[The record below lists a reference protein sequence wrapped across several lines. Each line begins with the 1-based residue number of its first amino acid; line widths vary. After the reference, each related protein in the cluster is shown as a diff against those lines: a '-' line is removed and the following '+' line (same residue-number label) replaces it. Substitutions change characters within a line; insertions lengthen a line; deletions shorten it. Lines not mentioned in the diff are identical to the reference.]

1 MDSAGSLDGIRAR
14 AKQMGIA
21 AGPAPAGVTVLKG
34 EWPGVQMPGGSG
46 QGAGPTGVP
55 WVDSNGWSIRLAS
68 ARAPE
73 SPVWVEFE
81 PKSNAYR
88 MAIADCAA
96 HGGRWIIALQD
107 RLAAAIASKEPAALT
122 AWKDL
127 TATAAFFA
135 AHREWAGYPA
145 EAVMAVV
152 SDFGGANEFF
162 SGELLN
168 LLARAGQHYRICFK
182 SKPVALA
189 GLRAAVYADQDP
201 PSPSLRKQLLDFV
214 QAGGLLITAPKW
226 GALPAGPAGR
236 DEHPRFNVLG
246 HGKGRIAIAKVDP
259 DDPYQFANDAAVILS
274 HRHDLVRF
282 WNGGATAS
290 YYTMSPDR
298 KQAVVHLLFY
308 ANRGPDS
315 ASVRVAGRYRSGR
328 MAAPAQT
335 EARALEIQSQKDGT
349 EVHLP
354 QVGQYVALQLEV

>member
-1 MDSAGSLDGIRAR
+1 M
-14 AKQMGIA
+14 
-21 AGPAPAGVTVLKG
+21 
-34 EWPGVQMPGGSG
+34 QMPGGSG

-55 WVDSNGWSIRLAS
+55 WVDSNGWSIRLAM

-73 SPVWVEFE
+73 STAWVEFA
-81 PKSNAYR
+81 PKNNAYR

-96 HGGRWIIALQD
+96 HGGRWIITLED
-107 RLAAAIASKEPAALT
+107 RLAEAIASKDAAALT
-122 AWKDL
+122 TWKEI
-127 TATAAFFA
+127 AGTAAFFDGHKDWA
-135 AHREWAGYPA
+135 AYPA
-145 EAVMAVV
+145 ETVMAVV
-152 SDFGGANEFF
+152 SDFAGPNEFF
-162 SGELLN
+162 GGEMLN
-168 LLARAGQHYRICFK
+168 LLARAGQHYRICLK
-182 SKPVALA
+182 SKPVVLA
-189 GLRAAVYADQDP
+189 GLRAAVYADQEP
-201 PSPSLRKQLLDFV
+201 PLPALRKQIMDFV

-226 GALPAGPAGR
+226 GALPPIAGR
-236 DEHPRFNVLG
+236 TEEHPRFTVFG
-246 HGKGRIAIAKVDP
+246 HGKGRIAVAKTEP

-315 ASVRVAGRYRSGR
+315 ATVRVAGRYRAGR
-328 MAAPAQT
+328 MATLAQPAP
-335 EARALEIQSQKDGT
+335 RNLEIHSQKDGT